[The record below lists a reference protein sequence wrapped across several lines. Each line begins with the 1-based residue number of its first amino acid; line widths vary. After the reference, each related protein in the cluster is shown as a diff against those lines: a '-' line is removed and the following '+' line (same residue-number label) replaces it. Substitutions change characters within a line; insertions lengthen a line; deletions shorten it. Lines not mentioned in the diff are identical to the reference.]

1 MKRRLLTV
9 IPFLLG
15 LFLCSYPLVSSI
27 LERQHQQNA
36 VATYEKAVETE
47 NTGKVEQ
54 ALKNAKRYNEL
65 LWQANGAIV
74 GDYGETALSDE
85 MYQKML
91 NLSNAENGIMGSLQ
105 IPKIS
110 VNLPI
115 YHGTI
120 DEVLENG
127 VGHLQGSSLPI
138 GGENTRSVLTG
149 HRGLPNSKLF
159 TRLDELEKGDLFFLD
174 VCGEKL
180 AYQVNDI
187 QIIKPEEAD
196 SLGIQAEK
204 DLVSLVTCTPY
215 GINTHRLVVTGER
228 IEYQE
233 GAEQQIKGQMM
244 SPRELLF
251 AAMPLLFIL
260 YAVINLVR
268 TGRRNQKIEKRK
280 KRYRRYQKY
289 KKKHQIS

>member
-1 MKRRLLTV
+1 M
-9 IPFLLG
+9 
-15 LFLCSYPLVSSI
+15 
-27 LERQHQQNA
+27 
-36 VATYEKAVETE
+36 
-47 NTGKVEQ
+47 EQ
-54 ALKNAKRYNEL
+54 TSKNAKRYNEL

-74 GDYGETALSDE
+74 GDYSETALSDE

-91 NLSNAENGIMGSLQ
+91 NLRNDEKGIMGTLR

-110 VNLPI
+110 VSLPI
-115 YHGTI
+115 YHGTS

-159 TRLDELEKGDLFFLD
+159 TRLDELEEGDLFFLD

-180 AYQVNDI
+180 AYRVNEIQV
-187 QIIKPEEAD
+187 IKPEEAD
-196 SLGIQAEK
+196 SLGIQAGK

-233 GAEQQIKGQMM
+233 GAENQIKGQMM

-268 TGRRNQKIEKRK
+268 TGRRNQRNEKKERR

-289 KKKHQIS
+289 KKKHEIS

>member
-15 LFLCSYPLVSSI
+15 LFLCGYPLISSI
-27 LERQHQQNA
+27 LERQHQQSA
-36 VATYEKAVETE
+36 VATYEKTVETE
-47 NTGKVEQ
+47 DTEKVEQ
-54 ALKNAKRYNEL
+54 TSKNAKRYNEL

-74 GDYGETALSDE
+74 GDYSETELSEE

-91 NLSNAENGIMGSLQ
+91 S
-105 IPKIS
+105 
-110 VNLPI
+110 LPI
-115 YHGTI
+115 YHGTS

-159 TRLDELEKGDLFFLD
+159 TRLDELEEGDLFFLD

-180 AYQVNDI
+180 AYRVNEIQV
-187 QIIKPEEAD
+187 IKPEEAD
-196 SLGIQAEK
+196 SLGIQAGK

-233 GAEQQIKGQMM
+233 GAENQIKGQMM

-268 TGRRNQKIEKRK
+268 TGRRNQRNEKKERR

-289 KKKHQIS
+289 KKKHEIS